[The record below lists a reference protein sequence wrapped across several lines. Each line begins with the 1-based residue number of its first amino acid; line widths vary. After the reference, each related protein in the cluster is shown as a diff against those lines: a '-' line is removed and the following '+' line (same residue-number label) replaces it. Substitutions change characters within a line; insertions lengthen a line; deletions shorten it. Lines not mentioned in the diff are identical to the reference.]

1 METGTKQLWVC
12 GSACLTSATRVRRS
26 HRRNRLIK
34 SLNLRIPS
42 YSNLFQG
49 GGPVQIKLPNEP
61 IRNFIFP
68 TAHQLLMPNTNRLE
82 TKNEPIFS
90 ADSGLPPPSARRP
103 PASRELCPVV
113 PGRAQSK
120 QKENLFFE
128 DSGELAL

>member
-49 GGPVQIKLPNEP
+49 EGQYK
-61 IRNFIFP
+61 
-68 TAHQLLMPNTNRLE
+68 
-82 TKNEPIFS
+82 
-90 ADSGLPPPSARRP
+90 
-103 PASRELCPVV
+103 
-113 PGRAQSK
+113 
-120 QKENLFFE
+120 
-128 DSGELAL
+128 